1 VTIEKFE
8 ENVLEQDVN
17 AIVAE
22 VFEIPVGQINKQTTM
37 ENVDT
42 WDSLRHME
50 MIVAIERRFNV
61 EFEAEEALEMTSVE
75 AINRM
80 LDAKL
85 K

>member
-1 VTIEKFE
+1 M
-8 ENVLEQDVN
+8 EQDVK

-22 VFEIPVGQINKQTTM
+22 VLEIPVGQINEQTTM
-37 ENVDT
+37 ESVDT

-61 EFEAEEALEMTSVE
+61 EFEAEEALEMTSIE
-75 AINRM
+75 GIKRM
-80 LDAKL
+80 LGAKL